1 MSSACDHLREIAPEV
16 ALGIADGEDRAWAL
30 EHLDTC
36 PECRARIERLASLAD
51 ELLLLAPAAEPPAGF
66 EARVADAVA
75 APGRRARSRWRL
87 RIALPVAAAVT
98 AAACAAGAVWFAL
111 SGDRDLADAYRATL
125 AVANGEYF
133 DAAPMELPGGE
144 KVGYVYGYQGRAS
157 WVLGVVYDGV
167 PDADYELQVVTR
179 SGQRM
184 PLRRLSVVDGHGSA
198 GGVTRVDYDQIAEIR
213 LLDGDRREVADSS
226 IQHD

>member
-1 MSSACDHLREIAPEV
+1 MSSACDHLHEIAPEV

-30 EHLDTC
+30 EHLDSC

-66 EARVADAVA
+66 EARVVDAVG
-75 APGRRARSRWRL
+75 APGRRPRPRWRL

-111 SGDRDLADAYRATL
+111 SDDRDLADAYRATL

-157 WVLGVVYDGV
+157 WVLGIVYAGV

-184 PLRRLSVVDGHGSA
+184 PLRQLSVVDGHGSA
-198 GGVTRVDYDQIAEIR
+198 GGVTRVDYDRIAEIR
-213 LLDGDRREVADSS
+213 LLAADGREVADSNLR
-226 IQHD
+226 HD